1 MKIYTRGGD
10 AGQTSLFD
18 GTRVSKADP
27 RVDAYGDIDELNAVL
42 GLARSARLDAAL
54 DARLADPGMRV
65 AGRAEKASLG
75 ADDIARL
82 ERWIDEADAELTPL
96 RRFILPGG
104 VAAAA
109 ALHLARTVCRRAE
122 RHIVGLG
129 ESAVE
134 PELIAYV
141 NRLSDLLFVLAR
153 VANAR
158 AGAPDVEW

>member
-1 MKIYTRGGD
+1 
-10 AGQTSLFD
+10 
-18 GTRVSKADP
+18 
-27 RVDAYGDIDELNAVL
+27 
-42 GLARSARLDAAL
+42 
-54 DARLADPGMRV
+54 MRV